1 MTVSRGC
8 KPHLL
13 FRKDYLQDEQP
24 RGVNLPKPMG
34 TRPTPTETAE
44 CTTASKVFVLQ
55 EVVEEQTRNRGGLHR
70 EVDVLRFKDIGG
82 GRPTSR
88 EADVREAR
96 SNGVCCG
103 GSPFSEA
110 V

>member
-1 MTVSRGC
+1 MTVGRGC

-34 TRPTPTETAE
+34 TRSEPKAMAE
-44 CTTASKVFVLQ
+44 CSAVSKGGVLP
-55 EVVEEQTRNRGGLHR
+55 EVTEEQPSNRGGLHR
-70 EVDVLRFKDIGG
+70 EVDVLRLEDVGG
-82 GRPTSR
+82 GRPASR
-88 EADVREAR
+88 EADVREAS

-103 GSPFSEA
+103 SSPFSEA